1 MPLLCF
7 DWTCHCLDRSK
18 NNRCGKLFCRELQ
31 KIRDIFKKG
40 EGVYDEKTSIFLMF
54 LLAFITSLPH
64 AITFAASKDQLTD
77 AKRAYYAIA
86 EKIIRDYGILTED
99 EGLTE
104 DMKDWHTLISLIL
117 IIIKFL
123 NCTSF
128 IKRQQMIISASM
140 LKKYG
145 AISTE
150 KL

>member
-1 MPLLCF
+1 
-7 DWTCHCLDRSK
+7 
-18 NNRCGKLFCRELQ
+18 
-31 KIRDIFKKG
+31 
-40 EGVYDEKTSIFLMF
+40 MF